1 MSASTACGTKNFV
14 VGESAVAQWDVY
26 PNPSVRSRGELP
38 FFVDLQSDLL
48 SALETRFVAPLARNR
63 LPIKGLPRS
72 LCPIFVIEGDEV
84 ALIAQ
89 EAGPV
94 NARQLKHPVASLR
107 SEAHSITSALDAVI
121 SGI

>member
-1 MSASTACGTKNFV
+1 M
-14 VGESAVAQWDVY
+14 AQWDVY
-26 PNPSVRSRGELP
+26 PNPSPSSRGELP
-38 FFVDLQSDLL
+38 YFVDLQSDLL

-63 LPIKGLPRS
+63 LPMQGLPRG
-72 LCPIFVIEGDEV
+72 LCPVFLIDGDEL
-84 ALIAQ
+84 ALIAH

-107 SEAHSITSALDAVI
+107 SEAHTITSALDAVI